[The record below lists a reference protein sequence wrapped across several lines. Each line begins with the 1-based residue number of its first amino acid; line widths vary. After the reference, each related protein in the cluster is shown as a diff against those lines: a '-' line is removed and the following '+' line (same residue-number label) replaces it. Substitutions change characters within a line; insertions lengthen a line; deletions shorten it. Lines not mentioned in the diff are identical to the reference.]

1 MFDLARASVLSV
13 ILFLATGFAATTPNS
28 RITISFQAVHASQGG
43 GIYDRGGRRSTAGER
58 SMGYIR
64 RSVPASGLHRIEA
77 GKLTLEDVEYA
88 EKLRSILRLQSS
100 PAQGSFERKAFIS
113 RSTSASFD
121 LKT

>member
-1 MFDLARASVLSV
+1 MA
-13 ILFLATGFAATTPNS
+13 
-28 RITISFQAVHASQGG
+28 
-43 GIYDRGGRRSTAGER
+43 
-58 SMGYIR
+58 YIR